1 MNATAEL
8 GQLLDALGDA
18 IERGADQTRVFL
30 ASPAGRRVRSLTASG
45 LLLATPMVLRHP
57 FFRTPLGRAIEI
69 GGAAALIAKG
79 AAIIRDWE
87 PAPGPV
93 APGPD
98 RPHRL
103 KPDHRP
109 RPRNAE
115 LGGQCDVQ
123 PVCVRFLR

>member
-18 IERGADQTRVFL
+18 IERGADQTHVFL

-57 FFRTPLGRAIEI
+57 FFRTPLGRVIEI

-87 PAPGPV
+87 PGTGPV
-93 APGPD
+93 ASGSGSPAPAQA
-98 RPHRL
+98 RPSSST
-103 KPDHRP
+103 P
-109 RPRNAE
+109 
-115 LGGQCDVQ
+115 
-123 PVCVRFLR
+123 

>member
-8 GQLLDALGDA
+8 GHLLDALGDA

-79 AAIIRDWE
+79 
-87 PAPGPV
+87 PV
-93 APGPD
+93 APVSGSPAPAPA
-98 RPHRL
+98 RPSSST
-103 KPDHRP
+103 P
-109 RPRNAE
+109 
-115 LGGQCDVQ
+115 
-123 PVCVRFLR
+123 

>member
-18 IERGADQTRVFL
+18 IERGADQSRAFL

-45 LLLATPMVLRHP
+45 LLVATPMILRHP

-87 PAPGPV
+87 PPPGPIAAGSGLP
-93 APGPD
+93 APAPA
-98 RPHRL
+98 RPSSST
-103 KPDHRP
+103 P
-109 RPRNAE
+109 
-115 LGGQCDVQ
+115 
-123 PVCVRFLR
+123 